1 MSVVSPRVSLDP
13 GRLPAGDVARFW
25 RVPRY
30 AGLDGL
36 RARFRRHTYARHTH
50 ETFAFAAVVDGCETF
65 HLRGEQRYAVPGTF
79 AVVHPDEPHDGA
91 PHGGY
96 FEYRTLYP
104 SPDLLREIAEEAFGR
119 PLSRAPFF
127 REPVIHDP
135 ELAAD
140 FAALHATLGG
150 EVPGT
155 LLETDGRLVA
165 FVVALIARHGD
176 LAGAPPATRESRA
189 VARAKALIDARAAEE
204 IPLSELATAVGLS
217 RAHLIRAFKAETGLS
232 PHAWQIDR
240 RIRTARRLL
249 GAGEPPADVAAA
261 VGFYDQSHLN
271 RAFKARMGITPG
283 AFSTLSS
290 KTAARAPGI

>member
-65 HLRGEQRYAVPGTF
+65 HLRGEQRYAVPGSF

-104 SPDLLREIAEEAFGR
+104 SPDLVREIAEEALDR

-127 REPVIHDP
+127 REPVIDDP
-135 ELAAD
+135 ELAAE
-140 FAALHATLGG
+140 FAALHAALGG

-155 LLETDGRLVA
+155 LLETDGRMVA
-165 FVVALIARHGD
+165 FVAKLVARHGD
-176 LAGAPPATRESRA
+176 LAGAPPASRESRA
-189 VARAKALIDARAAEE
+189 VARAEAMIAARVADD
-204 IPLSELATAVGLS
+204 IPLADLAREVGLS

-240 RIRTARRLL
+240 RVRAARRMLA
-249 GAGEPPADVAAA
+249 AGEAPAEVATA

-271 RAFKARMGITPG
+271 RAFKARMGVTPG
-283 AFSTLSS
+283 AFSS
-290 KTAARAPGI
+290 KTTTRTPGI